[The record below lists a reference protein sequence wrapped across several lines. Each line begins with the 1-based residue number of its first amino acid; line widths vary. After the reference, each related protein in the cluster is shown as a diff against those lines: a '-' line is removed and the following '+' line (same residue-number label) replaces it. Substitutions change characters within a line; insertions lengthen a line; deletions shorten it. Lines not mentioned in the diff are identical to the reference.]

1 MLRRHATVAILLLAQ
16 PARGV
21 LLSLPSVVAAGF
33 APAELEEVPSSRDGA
48 SAPDFDEEFDEEEP
62 DDVWEDRLERFV
74 TRALNLTKGHGGECA
89 VGTGC
94 GAAAGWLLRKLQG
107 AIVTATVLSSLGAA
121 GARLLC
127 TRCGPGLHP
136 AYILCALSSSTS
148 SAPAPRSLRT
158 PRRAR
163 SLHLR
168 HALSALLRPR
178 RAYSLPPPLCP
189 PCPRLTHMW
198 AAGALH
204 VGWMTSAQLQ
214 AACAPT
220 CIRTTCSR
228 HVTRSM
234 YTARARA
241 CARSSRVPCLGS
253 VPHVA
258 TLLRCTCTAHS
269 AHGAGPAG
277 TACTHTAGSEASV
290 QALPA
295 RGLRLLRTLQ
305 AILGSIAQA
314 ATSQARAHA
323 AAADLDG
330 DGEITLEDSKLG
342 MSRMAPYVRRHPGL
356 TGGFAGG
363 FLLAYRLV

>member
-136 AYILCALSSSTS
+136 AYILAALAPPPTPRPL
-148 SAPAPRSLRT
+148 SAPAPR
-158 PRRAR
+158 
-163 SLHLR
+163 
-168 HALSALLRPR
+168 
-178 RAYSLPPPLCP
+178 PLCP
-189 PCPRLTHMW
+189 PPSSPRLLSAPASLPSLPTAYPHVGGRRAARRLDDVGA
-198 AAGALH
+198 AAGSMRAHLHTHDMLTACYTEYVHCSRARVCPFLSRPVPGLRAPCGDPPALH
-204 VGWMTSAQLQ
+204 M
-214 AACAPT
+214 
-220 CIRTTCSR
+220 
-228 HVTRSM
+228 
-234 YTARARA
+234 
-241 CARSSRVPCLGS
+241 
-253 VPHVA
+253 
-258 TLLRCTCTAHS
+258 
-269 AHGAGPAG
+269 HGAQ
-277 TACTHTAGSEASV
+277 CTRRR
-290 QALPA
+290 P
-295 RGLRLLRTLQ
+295 
-305 AILGSIAQA
+305 
-314 ATSQARAHA
+314 
-323 AAADLDG
+323 
-330 DGEITLEDSKLG
+330 
-342 MSRMAPYVRRHPGL
+342 RRHCMH
-356 TGGFAGG
+356 AH
-363 FLLAYRLV
+363 RRQ